1 MRWGLDTQYFL
12 RGIYA
17 VTSSHYNIAIV
28 ISSEYHDFKKMKIQ
42 IGTAKHLSLISSEY
56 RSSHVFNPWIT
67 IHIVVFFYFY
77 VMYRHFYNS
86 DRRNKIYNYTGI
98 SLFTVFFVQLN
109 LKLKLIDHLFG

>member
-1 MRWGLDTQYFL
+1 
-12 RGIYA
+12 
-17 VTSSHYNIAIV
+17 
-28 ISSEYHDFKKMKIQ
+28 MKIQ
-42 IGTAKHLSLISSEY
+42 IGTAKHLSLTLSEY
-56 RSSHVFNPWIT
+56 RSSHVFKPWIKDIST
-67 IHIVVFFYFY
+67 IHIVVFFFFY